1 MLIGN
6 SFLSVFFYISVQKNR
21 ESRKM
26 KPLSELIEAVPA
38 SVTAMMMIKG
48 NELKADGLDVV
59 NLAGGEPDF
68 DTPAHIVEAAFEAIR
83 QGDTHYPASY
93 GKRELLEAIAAKLAR
108 ENDVHIDPDQVVV
121 TPGGK
126 WALYEALAI
135 TTNPGDEVLVL
146 DPSWVSYSPMV
157 QLQRAVPVRISLP
170 SADNFQITAEL
181 LESYVTEKTKLLM
194 VNSPNNPTGRVLSRS
209 EVDAIVQVA
218 TKHDLYVI
226 SDEIYEHILYGDAVH
241 YSLMAEPGMA
251 ERTIIING
259 FSKGYAMTGWRLGWL
274 AVPKPMIK
282 LARTFQTQ
290 SVTSAASFTMVAGVA
305 ALNGSQ
311 DCVREMTAS
320 YAQRRQ
326 FVLDAF
332 EEIPGIE
339 CAPIEGAFYLFPKF
353 TDTEQ
358 GSLDIA
364 NILLEEELIAS
375 TPGIAF
381 GEASEGH
388 IRFSIATHMQDLEKL
403 VERMAKRV
411 PLL

>member
-1 MLIGN
+1 
-6 SFLSVFFYISVQKNR
+6 
-21 ESRKM
+21 M

-48 NELKADGLDVV
+48 NELKAEGLDVV

-68 DTPAHIVEAAFEAIR
+68 DTPAHITEAAFEAIR

-93 GKRELLEAIAAKLAR
+93 GKRELLEAIAAKLDR
-108 ENDVHIDPDQVVV
+108 ENNVKIKPEQVIV

-170 SADNFQITAEL
+170 SADNFEITTEL
-181 LESYVTEKTKLLM
+181 LESYVTEKTKSLM

-209 EVDAIVQVA
+209 EIDAIVHVA

-226 SDEIYEHILYGDAVH
+226 SDEIYEHILYGDSVH

-274 AVPKPMIK
+274 AVPEPMIK

-290 SVTSAASFTMVAGVA
+290 SVTSAASFTMVAGIA
-305 ALNGSQ
+305 ALNGPQ

-320 YAQRRQ
+320 
-326 FVLDAF
+326 
-332 EEIPGIE
+332 
-339 CAPIEGAFYLFPKF
+339 
-353 TDTEQ
+353 
-358 GSLDIA
+358 
-364 NILLEEELIAS
+364 
-375 TPGIAF
+375 
-381 GEASEGH
+381 
-388 IRFSIATHMQDLEKL
+388 
-403 VERMAKRV
+403 
-411 PLL
+411 